1 MSEVRVSVPHS
12 LPIPT
17 AIEKVKA
24 FEEMM
29 AKFGVSS
36 EWNGTTAKLKGA
48 AASGSIEMTDSAAI
62 IVVKLGLF
70 AKAAGVEPERLA
82 GSIKKRLEAAFAS

>member
-12 LPIPT
+12 LPIPD
-17 AIEKVKA
+17 AIQKVKA

-29 AKFGVSS
+29 SRFGVTS
-36 EWNGTTAKLKGA
+36 EWSGNRATLKGA
-48 AASGSIEMTDSAAI
+48 AASGSIEMTESAAN

-70 AKAAGVEPERLA
+70 AKAAGVDPDRLG
-82 GSIKKRLEAAFAS
+82 GSIRKRLEAAFAE

>member
-29 AKFGVSS
+29 AKYAVSC
-36 EWNGTTAKLKGA
+36 EWNGNTAKLKGA
-48 AASGSIEMTDSAAI
+48 VASGSIEMTDSAAI

>member
-1 MSEVRVSVPHS
+1 
-12 LPIPT
+12 
-17 AIEKVKA
+17 
-24 FEEMM
+24 
-29 AKFGVSS
+29 
-36 EWNGTTAKLKGA
+36 
-48 AASGSIEMTDSAAI
+48 MTDSAAI